1 MDIYFV
7 RHGETEYNKK
17 HVHQPDD
24 ASLNDLGRQQAER
37 VREKVLELK
46 PTHIIT
52 STHTRAVETAEI
64 INEAGEYE
72 VEFNELFRE
81 LERPQHI
88 QGKKHKGLRSFWY
101 MGQWFLGWRERY
113 FEKKGGES
121 RAAFLSRI
129 KSAKS
134 YLETLPPDVTVVIV
148 SHSVFI
154 NFFIE
159 HICNERPIPP
169 KEAFELFMKILTLE
183 NTEIAHVAY
192 NSDYGAGVCK
202 WSYL

>member
-7 RHGETEYNKK
+7 RHGETEYNAR

-24 ASLNDLGRQQAER
+24 ASLNDIGRQQAEK
-37 VREKVLELK
+37 VRTEVLAIK
-46 PTHIIT
+46 PTHFIT

-72 VEFNELFRE
+72 IEFNELFRE
-81 LERPQHI
+81 LERPRHI
-88 QGKKHKGLRSFWY
+88 QGKKHKGPRSFWY
-101 MGQWFLGWRERY
+101 MFQWFSGLRERY

-121 RAAFLSRI
+121 RAAFLKRI
-129 KSAKS
+129 KEAKL
-134 YLETLPPDVTVVIV
+134 YLETLPADATVVVV

-169 KEAFELFMKILTLE
+169 KEAVKLFMKILTLE
-183 NTEIAHVAY
+183 NTELVHVSY
-192 NSDYGAGVCK
+192 NPDYGAGVCK